1 MMRLFNWLF
10 GKKSK
15 ADAATASPEDWEDEI
30 ESTSSQ
36 PVEGPPEFL
45 RAVELQ
51 RAYWTGNPE
60 EQARLE
66 ARVLSTLTWPE
77 RLRLHHLLCL
87 ERLDSKLRRTTPTEK
102 CRETARSLI
111 APDSPYRPRPA
122 MIWQRRSAP
131 PAAAGRREP
140 DGQGL
145 FLNPSLTHLGCLEV
159 FRLDAEKRP
168 TGIDFVG
175 FDELTGVMFA
185 APSLLRAAKLFYE
198 DGREELVLVPLLYG
212 LTWAVGSEVER
223 VGGMTR
229 FVAYLQDDQI
239 GATGASGLGVGQQD
253 FSLLRAAGEGSLL
266 GLGSVD
272 EIAFPLDMRDPRF
285 DAKARARGIDPD
297 EVRRQ
302 AAERSSPGM

>member
-1 MMRLFNWLF
+1 MRFLQWLF
-10 GKKSK
+10 GKKTT
-15 ADAATASPEDWEDEI
+15 DASSEDWEDEI

-36 PVEGPPEFL
+36 LVEGPPEFL
-45 RAVELQ
+45 QAVELQ
-51 RAYWTGNPE
+51 RAYWTSNPE

-66 ARVLSTLTWPE
+66 ARGLSALTWPE
-77 RLRLHHLLCL
+77 RLRLHHLHCL
-87 ERLDSKLRRTTPTEK
+87 ERLDSRLRRATTPDK
-102 CRETARSLI
+102 CRETARALI
-111 APDSPYRPRPA
+111 ALESPYRPRPA
-122 MIWQRRSAP
+122 MIWQRRSAS
-131 PAAAGRREP
+131 AAPQGRREP

-145 FLNPSLTHLGCLEV
+145 FLNPSLTHFGCLEV

-168 TGIDFVG
+168 TGVDFVS
-175 FDELTGVMFA
+175 FDELTGAMFA

-212 LTWAVGSEVER
+212 LTWAIGSEAER

-229 FVAYLQDDQI
+229 FVAYLQDEQI

-253 FSLLRAAGEGSLL
+253 FSLLTAAGEGSLL

-302 AAERSSPGM
+302 AAERSQPET